1 MIVYAT
7 DRAVQKGGGG
17 GGVWGIKKSV
27 FLVIVVVVLKVFIGN
42 SKGIICENLK

>member
-1 MIVYAT
+1 MIVYAR
-7 DRAVQKGGGG
+7 DRAVQKGGG

-42 SKGIICENLK
+42 SKGITCENLK